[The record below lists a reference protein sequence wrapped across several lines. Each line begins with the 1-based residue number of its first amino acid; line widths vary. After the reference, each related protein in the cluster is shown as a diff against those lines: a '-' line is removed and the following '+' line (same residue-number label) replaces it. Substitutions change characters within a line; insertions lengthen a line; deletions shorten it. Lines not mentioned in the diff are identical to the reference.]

1 MNSAIVGS
9 AFKIVVIVDAVVEFR
24 FKWAIVFVVLTLD
37 LLCNLGI
44 TTDSMRTILRMNGVW
59 KA

>member
-9 AFKIVVIVDAVVEFR
+9 AFKIVVIVDGVVEFR

-44 TTDSMRTILRMNGVW
+44 TTDSMRAILRMNGVW